1 MEFRKAVLADVPAIA
16 LIFQEVIEAQ
26 EQGLLTV
33 GWQKGVYPTE
43 ETARA
48 ALQREDLFAAED
60 GGRIVAT
67 AIINQLQVDV
77 YENAPWQYP
86 AKAEEVM
93 VLHTLAVSPEQGGK
107 GCGSAFV
114 KFYEDYARQHGCF
127 CLRMDTNERNLRARR
142 LYERLGYR
150 EIGVAPCTFN
160 GIGGVRLVLL
170 EKHLEP

>member
-1 MEFRKAVLADVPAIA
+1 MEFRKAALVDIPAVA
-16 LIFQEVIEAQ
+16 HIFEEVIEAQ

-33 GWQKGVYPTE
+33 GWQKGVYPTD
-43 ETARA
+43 ETALA
-48 ALQREDLFAAED
+48 ALARDDLFVAED
-60 GGRIVAT
+60 GDRIVAT

-93 VLHTLAVSPEQGGK
+93 VLHTLAVSPNHGGK

-114 KFYEDYARQHGCF
+114 KFYEAYARQHGCF
-127 CLRMDTNERNLRARR
+127 FLRMDTNERNLRARR
-142 LYERLGYR
+142 LYERLGYQ

-170 EKHLEP
+170 EKHLEQ